1 MNKKI
6 FALSFFSL
14 CLIGPFHASAAETT
28 AGAATPAT
36 ALPGVNQAESSRD
49 HDEKANKKG
58 EESSG
63 ANSGSQPHE
72 TEKDAATSSDSTA
85 RLTSANPSVELA
97 HACLSGILRPQP

>member
-6 FALSFFSL
+6 FAMSFFSL
-14 CLIGPFHASAAETT
+14 CLIGPLYAWAAETT

-36 ALPGVNQAESSRD
+36 ALPGVNHAQSSSD

-63 ANSGSQPHE
+63 ANAGSEPHE
-72 TEKDAATSSDSTA
+72 TEKDAATSSDSEDLEKKTA
-85 RLTSANPSVELA
+85 
-97 HACLSGILRPQP
+97 Q

>member
-72 TEKDAATSSDSTA
+72 TEKDAATSSDSSD
-85 RLTSANPSVELA
+85 LDKNPA
-97 HACLSGILRPQP
+97 Q

>member
-14 CLIGPFHASAAETT
+14 CLIGPIDVSAAEST

-36 ALPGVNQAESSRD
+36 ALPGVNHAESSRD

-63 ANSGSQPHE
+63 ANAGSQPHE
-72 TEKDAATSSDSTA
+72 TEKDAATSSDSNDLDKKPA
-85 RLTSANPSVELA
+85 
-97 HACLSGILRPQP
+97 Q